1 MELKTERY
9 RSLSEVLLNFI
20 KEEQTL
26 VITTPRIRKDRPH
39 AQVVCVGTLF
49 KTPITFTMLN
59 HLWNL
64 TTNRLIISFLEGKNN
79 QIITNFDNSYLYVYN
94 RSLISKKINELPGE
108 KSIFSVY
115 LDVKYEGIYQE
126 RLCIIEK
133 MY

>member
-1 MELKTERY
+1 MVLKTERY

-26 VITTPRIRKDRPH
+26 VITTPRIREDRPH

-49 KTPITFTMLN
+49 KTPITFTMLD

-64 TTNRLIISFLEGKNN
+64 TANRLVVSFLEGKCN
-79 QIITNFDNSYLYVYN
+79 QIVTMSDNTQLHIYN
-94 RSLISKKINELPGE
+94 RSLITEKLRELPGE

-126 RLCIIEK
+126 RLCIIERV
-133 MY
+133 Y